1 MTGGDYG
8 GIDRLSHAPDHR
20 AAVLFGFLFTVSM
33 VAGEPL
39 RPLNGPEI
47 KARFSDQEFTGPVH
61 SGLFFSEGGLLS
73 AGASGLMTA
82 DDEDPSTGHWYVADD
97 ELCLELGHGGPQCY
111 AVWASGRKVQLHRDG
126 KEPHE
131 GILQRPKGQQYGSSH
146 SGR

>member
-1 MTGGDYG
+1 MTGRDDS
-8 GIDRLSHAPDHR
+8 GIDRLSHAPNHH
-20 AAVLFGFLFTVSM
+20 AAVLFGFLFTASIVTS
-33 VAGEPL
+33 EPL
-39 RPLNGPEI
+39 RPLKGPEI
-47 KARFSDQEFTGPVH
+47 KAQFSDQEFTGAVY

-73 AGASGLMTA
+73 AGAAGLMTA

-126 KEPHE
+126 KEPQD